1 METLYFLIPLAILLL
16 AIAAAGFLWAIRS
29 GQFDDLEGPAY
40 RILMDDDDPKIPVRQ
55 PPPENRPEEK
65 AEREEPEAGSSSSEH
80 DPGKGSG

>member
-16 AIAAAGFLWAIRS
+16 AVAAAGFLWAIRS

-55 PPPENRPEEK
+55 PPPENRPEEG
-65 AEREEPEAGSSSSEH
+65 ADR
-80 DPGKGSG
+80 SGETADNRDADRTDR

>member
-16 AIAAAGFLWAIRS
+16 AVAAGGFLWAIRS

-55 PPPENRPEEK
+55 PPPENRHEQERHG
-65 AEREEPEAGSSSSEH
+65 AESPSDEGR
-80 DPGKGSG
+80 DDR